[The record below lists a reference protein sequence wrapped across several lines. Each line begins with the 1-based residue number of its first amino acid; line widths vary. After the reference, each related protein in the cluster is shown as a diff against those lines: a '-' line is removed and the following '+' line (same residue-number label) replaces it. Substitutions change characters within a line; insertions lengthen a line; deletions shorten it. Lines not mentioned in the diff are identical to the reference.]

1 MVPACVV
8 VHVRTQYL
16 GRRLTKPIATPIGQ
30 PLDFR
35 CCRVQLNAMRGWIA
49 AAALPRSAERDARVD
64 RCRGALIRA
73 IGVKRS
79 LGVGVSGAPATTR
92 RGAEGRGG
100 VVADA
105 AFS

>member
-1 MVPACVV
+1 M
-8 VHVRTQYL
+8 HVRTQYL
-16 GRRLTKPIATPIGQ
+16 GRRLTKPIATPSRRHTIDSQ
-30 PLDFR
+30 R
-35 CCRVQLNAMRGWIA
+35 CRVQLNAMRGWIA
-49 AAALPRSAERDARVD
+49 AAVLPRSAERDARVD